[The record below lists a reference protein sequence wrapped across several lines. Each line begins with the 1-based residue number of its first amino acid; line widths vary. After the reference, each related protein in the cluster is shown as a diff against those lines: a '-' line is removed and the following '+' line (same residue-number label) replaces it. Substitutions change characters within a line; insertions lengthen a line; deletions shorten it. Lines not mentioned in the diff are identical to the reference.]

1 MSQLFQRLNRFRPRG
16 LAGYMGLAF
25 STLAIALTVVVV
37 EVVER
42 EAGRHVER
50 SIGHGLGELALQ
62 ASDKLD
68 RGMFERYRE
77 VGLVARRFALAG
89 PGPGP
94 GRAEW
99 RQMLDDVR
107 ATYSYYSWIGLADP
121 QGKVVVSAGGL
132 LEGAD
137 VSSRP
142 WFREARKGG
151 GHVGDVHE
159 ALLLSRLLPQPGGEP
174 LRFVDVAFPLR
185 DRAGKDL
192 GVLGAHLSWQW
203 ARDVERSII
212 EPLEAER
219 QVQALIVGRNG
230 TVLLGPPDLQ
240 GRRIDLASLRAARAG
255 DRPGYAI
262 EKWADGKT
270 YMTGYSTSKGYADYP
285 GLGWTVLVR
294 QDVDTAFVPVKRL
307 RSYGLWSGI
316 ALALLFSV
324 AGVFVA
330 RWITRPLVQ
339 LGEEA
344 ARIRDGE
351 GAALAPQ
358 ARAYDEVQ
366 VLAGTLNALVVGL
379 QRRQGQLEELNATLE
394 QRVQERTR
402 ALAEALSAVRQ
413 SGQRIHA
420 IIESAQ
426 DAFIG
431 VDLRGRVIDWNSQ
444 AEQMFGWARDEAVG
458 RSLGALVLPERFL
471 ASFDKAIR
479 VANETG
485 RLEVLERRVERI
497 VRKRD
502 GTELPVEMTAK
513 LVVGSGADFFSIFL
527 RDISLRK
534 KVEQMKNELVATV
547 SHELRTPLTSMRASL
562 SLLDSGAVE
571 DVPADAKELIGIA
584 HRHCE
589 RLVRMV
595 NDMLDVEKVE
605 SGQVHLVRVDQE
617 VAPVLREAVAAMQGH
632 AQQAGVRIV
641 CAGTLPGVRAEVD
654 GDRLTQV
661 ITNLLSNAIKFA
673 PPGSAVEAALAWH
686 GEGLRIGV
694 LDRGPGVPAAFR
706 GRIFQRF
713 AQSETEASRRQG
725 SGLGLSISKNIVE
738 AHGGRIGF
746 SDREGGGTAFYVDL
760 PLAATAPPP
769 RADLAGAY

>member
-1 MSQLFQRLNRFRPRG
+1 MPKVFQRLNSFLPRG

-25 STLAIALTVVVV
+25 STLSIALTVVVV

-42 EAGRHVER
+42 EATRHVER

-77 VGLVARRFALAG
+77 VGLIAKRFALADAG
-89 PGPGP
+89 LGH
-94 GRAEW
+94 ADW

-121 QGKVVVSAGGL
+121 QGKVIVSAGGL

-137 VSSRP
+137 VSARP
-142 WFREARKGG
+142 WFKEARRGS

-159 ALLLSRLLPQPGGEP
+159 ALLLSRLLPQSGSEP
-174 LRFVDVAFPLR
+174 LRFVDVAFPFR
-185 DRAGKDL
+185 DRTGKDR

-212 EPLEAER
+212 APLETER
-219 QVQALIVGRNG
+219 EVQALIVDRNDM
-230 TVLLGPPDLQ
+230 VLLGPPDLQ
-240 GRRIDLASLRAARAG
+240 GRRIDLGSLRAARAG
-255 DRPGYAI
+255 KRPGYAM
-262 EKWADGKT
+262 EKWSDGKT
-270 YMTGYSTSKGYADYP
+270 YMTGYSASKGYADYP

-294 QDVDTAFVPVKRL
+294 QDVENALLPVKRL
-307 RSYGLWSGI
+307 RSYGLWSGTV
-316 ALALLFSV
+316 LALLFSV
-324 AGVFVA
+324 VGVFVA
-330 RWITRPLVQ
+330 RWITRPLMR
-339 LGEEA
+339 LGAEA

-351 GAALAPQ
+351 GAHLAPQ
-358 ARAYDEVQ
+358 AHAYDEVQ
-366 VLAGTLNALVVGL
+366 ALAGTLNALVVGL
-379 QRRQGQLEELNATLE
+379 QRRQSQLEELNATLE

-402 ALAEALSAVRQ
+402 ALAEALSVVRQ
-413 SGQRIHA
+413 SGQRINA

-426 DAFIG
+426 DAFVG
-431 VDLRGRVIDWNSQ
+431 VDLHGRVIDWNTQ
-444 AEQMFGWARDEAVG
+444 AEQMFGWARDEVIG
-458 RSLGALVLPERFL
+458 RSLGALVLPERFM

-479 VANETG
+479 IVNETG

-513 LVVGSGADFFSIFL
+513 LVVGSGTDFFSLFL

-562 SLLDSGAVE
+562 SLLDAGAVE
-571 DVPADAKELIGIA
+571 DVPEDAKELIGIA

-617 VAPVLREAVAAMQGH
+617 VAPILREAVAAMQGH
-632 AQQAGVRIV
+632 AQQAGVRIE

-673 PPGSAVEAALAWH
+673 PPGSVVEAALLRQ
-686 GEGLRIGV
+686 GEGVRIAV
-694 LDRGPGVPAAFR
+694 LDRGPGIPAEFR

-746 SDREGGGTAFYVDL
+746 SDREGGGTAFHVDL
-760 PLAATAPPP
+760 PLAATAAP
-769 RADLAGAY
+769 RADLAGAH

>member
-1 MSQLFQRLNRFRPRG
+1 MPKVLQRLNRFLPRG
-16 LAGYMGLAF
+16 LAGYLGLAF
-25 STLAIALTVVVV
+25 STLSIALTVVVV
-37 EVVER
+37 AVVER
-42 EAGRHVER
+42 EATRHVEH

-77 VGLVARRFALAG
+77 VGLIAKRFALADAG
-89 PGPGP
+89 LTQ
-94 GRAEW
+94 ADW
-99 RQMLDDVR
+99 RQMLDDMR
-107 ATYSYYSWIGLADP
+107 QTYTYYSWIGLADP

-137 VSSRP
+137 VSARP
-142 WFREARKGG
+142 WFKEARKGS

-159 ALLLSRLLPQPGGEP
+159 ALLLARLLPQSGGEP
-174 LRFVDVAFPLR
+174 LRFVDVAFPFR
-185 DRAGKDL
+185 DRNGQDR

-219 QVQALIVGRNG
+219 QVEALIVGRNG
-230 TVLLGPPDLQ
+230 MVLLGPPELQ
-240 GRRIDLASLRAARAG
+240 GRSIAQPSMREARAG
-255 DRPGYAI
+255 GRPGYII
-262 EKWADGKT
+262 EKWPDGKT

-294 QDVDTAFVPVKRL
+294 QDVDNALVPVKRL

-330 RWITRPLVQ
+330 RWITRPLIQ
-339 LGEEA
+339 LGAEA
-344 ARIRDGE
+344 ARIRQGK
-351 GAALAPQ
+351 GAAIAPQ
-358 ARAYDEVQ
+358 ERTYDEVQ
-366 VLAGTLNALVVGL
+366 ALAGTLNSLVVDQ
-379 QRRQGQLEELNATLE
+379 QRRQAQLEELNATLE
-394 QRVQERTR
+394 QRVQERTQ
-402 ALAEALSAVRQ
+402 ALAEALSVVRQ
-413 SGQRIHA
+413 SGQRIQA
-420 IIESAQ
+420 IVESAQ

-431 VDLRGRVIDWNSQ
+431 LDLRGRIIDWNSQ
-444 AEQMFGWARDEAVG
+444 AEAMFGWSRDEVIG
-458 RSLGALVLPERFL
+458 RSLGALIVPERFQ
-471 ASFDKAIR
+471 ANFDKALR
-479 VANETG
+479 MVGETG
-485 RLEVLERRVERI
+485 HLDMFEHRTERVVHTRG
-497 VRKRD
+497 
-502 GTELPVEMTAK
+502 GTELPVEVTAK
-513 LVVGSGADFFSIFL
+513 LVVGPGTDFFSIFL

-562 SLLDSGAVE
+562 SLLDSGAV
-571 DVPADAKELIGIA
+571 DGVPDDARELIEIA

-605 SGQVHLVRVDQE
+605 SGHVHLVRVEQE
-617 VAPVLREAVAAMQGH
+617 LATILRDAVAAMQGH
-632 AQQAGVRIV
+632 AGQAGVRLA

-673 PPGSAVEAALAWH
+673 PPGSAVEVMLGWQ
-686 GEGLRIGV
+686 GDGVRISV
-694 LDRGPGVPAAFR
+694 LDRGPGIPQAFR
-706 GRIFQRF
+706 GRIFGRF
-713 AQSETEASRRQG
+713 AQAEDEEKRRQG
-725 SGLGLSISKNIVE
+725 SGLGLSISKQIVE
-738 AHGGRIGF
+738 EHGGRIGF
-746 SDREGGGTAFYVDL
+746 EDREGGGTAFHVDL
-760 PLAATAPPP
+760 PLH
-769 RADLAGAY
+769 AGAPAVAGTEPARRS

>member
-1 MSQLFQRLNRFRPRG
+1 MPKVLQRLNSFRPRG

-25 STLAIALTVVVV
+25 STLSIALTVVLVQ
-37 EVVER
+37 VVER
-42 EAGRHVER
+42 EATRHVEH

-77 VGLVARRFALAG
+77 VGLIAKRFALADAG
-89 PGPGP
+89 LGH
-94 GRAEW
+94 ADW

-107 ATYSYYSWIGLADP
+107 QTYTYYSWIGLADP
-121 QGKVVVSAGGL
+121 QGRVMVAAGGL

-137 VSSRP
+137 VSARP
-142 WFREARKGG
+142 WFREARKGA

-159 ALLLSRLLPQPGGEP
+159 ALLLSRLLPQSGGEP
-174 LRFVDVAFPLR
+174 LRFVDVAFPFR
-185 DRAGKDL
+185 DRNGKDR

-219 QVQALIVGRNG
+219 EVQALIVGKNG
-230 TVLLGPPDLQ
+230 VVLLGPPHLQ
-240 GRRIDLASLRAARAG
+240 GRTVDFPSLHEARST
-255 DRPGYAI
+255 DRPGYII
-262 EKWADGKT
+262 EKGDDGKT
-270 YMTGYSTSKGYADYP
+270 YMTGYSRSKGYADYP

-294 QDVDTAFVPVKRL
+294 QDAGNALVPVKRM

-316 ALALLFSV
+316 ALALLFSI

-330 RWITRPLVQ
+330 RWITRPLMQ
-339 LGEEA
+339 LGAEA
-344 ARIRDGE
+344 AKISQGK
-351 GAALAPQ
+351 GAAIAPQ
-358 ARAYDEVQ
+358 QRTYDEVQ
-366 VLAGTLNALVVGL
+366 ALAGTLNALVSDQ
-379 QRRQGQLEELNATLE
+379 QRRQAQLEELNATLE

-402 ALAEALSAVRQ
+402 ALAEALSVVRQ
-413 SGQRIHA
+413 SGQRINA

-431 VDLRGRVIDWNSQ
+431 VDLRGRVMDWNSQ
-444 AEQMFGWARDEAVG
+444 AEAMFGWSRDEVIG
-458 RSLGALVLPERFL
+458 RSLGALIVPERFL
-471 ASFDKAIR
+471 ANFDRALR
-479 VANETG
+479 MVEETG
-485 RLEVLERRVERI
+485 KLEVFERRAERI
-497 VRKRD
+497 VHTRG
-502 GTELPVEMTAK
+502 GTELPVEVTAK
-513 LVVGSGADFFSIFL
+513 LVVGPGADFFSIFL

-571 DVPADAKELIGIA
+571 GVPGDARELIGIA

-605 SGQVHLVRVDQE
+605 SGHLHLVREDQE
-617 VAPVLREAVAAMQGH
+617 VAPILRDAVAAMQGH
-632 AQQAGVRIV
+632 AGQAGVRLA
-641 CAGTLPGVRAEVD
+641 CAATLPGVRAEVD

-673 PPGSAVEAALAWH
+673 PPGSAVEAALARH
-686 GEGLRIGV
+686 GDGVRMSV
-694 LDRGPGVPAAFR
+694 LDRGPGIAPAFR
-706 GRIFQRF
+706 GRIFERF
-713 AQSETEASRRQG
+713 AQSGEEEKRRQG
-725 SGLGLSISKNIVE
+725 SGLGLSISRKIVE
-738 AHGGRIGF
+738 EHGGRLHF
-746 SDREGGGTAFYVDL
+746 EDREGGGTAFHVDL
-760 PLAATAPPP
+760 PLHAGI
-769 RADLAGAY
+769 RAVAGVECAY